1 MTNNRK
7 IANSV
12 FNVLRKEGLIPVD
25 VQFGNGYFIFEYGE
39 DSVVHFHIKGVKNWK
54 FGMWIDT
61 SIGDVVQVFAQNE
74 MWIDKFKPSR
84 SVFSENISKK
94 TLKNVA
100 RHKDSAQC
108 AYIKVVEMIMHIKN
122 NPHIATIQD
131 YYCGMYIREPL
142 AKMLFDCKI
151 SRLKDISYDVKKYV
165 TYELIE
171 CRRNALALKIL
182 KSKNPAI
189 IKDAYIHDCN
199 SYGITCSPRYEVRI
213 VFNRLAK
220 SDEKQGYYMNEA
232 IKPVQKIFSR
242 HNSWVRYFVGTDS
255 RDSEWYET

>member
-25 VQFGNGYFIFEYGE
+25 VQFSNGYFVFEYGE
-39 DSVVHFHIKGVKNWK
+39 DSVVHFHIEGVKNWK

-61 SIGDVVQVFAQNE
+61 SIDNAVQVFAQNE

-84 SVFSENISKK
+84 SIFSENISKK
-94 TLKNVA
+94 ALKRVA
-100 RHKDSAQC
+100 QNKGDAKYN
-108 AYIKVVEMIMHIKN
+108 YIMVVEMIRHIKN

-142 AKMLFDCKI
+142 AKMLLDCKI
-151 SRLKDISYDVKKYV
+151 SRLKDISYDAKRYV
-165 TYELIE
+165 THELIE
-171 CRRNALALKIL
+171 CKRNALALKIL
-182 KSKNPAI
+182 KIKNPEI

-199 SYGITCSPRYEVRI
+199 SEGIFCSPRYEVRI

-220 SDEKQGYYMNEA
+220 SDERQGYYMSEA

-242 HNSWVRYFVGTDS
+242 HNSWVRYFVGTES
-255 RDSEWYET
+255 RDNEWS

>member
-12 FNVLRKEGLIPVD
+12 FNVLRKEGLIPVN
-25 VQFGNGYFIFEYGE
+25 VQFGNGYFIFECGE

-61 SIGDVVQVFAQNE
+61 SIDNAVQVFAQNE

-84 SVFSENISKK
+84 SIFLENISKK
-94 TLKNVA
+94 NLKRVA
-100 RHKDSAQC
+100 RNEDSAE
-108 AYIKVVEMIMHIKN
+108 YNYMGVVKMIQHIKN
-122 NPHIATIQD
+122 NPRIAAVQD

-142 AKMLFDCKI
+142 AKMLLDCKI

-165 TYELIE
+165 TYELVE
-171 CRRNALALKIL
+171 CKRNALALKIL
-182 KSKNPAI
+182 KRENPEI

-199 SYGITCSPRYEVRI
+199 SDGIVCYPRYEVRI
-213 VFNRLAK
+213 VFNRLTENDK
-220 SDEKQGYYMNEA
+220 KQAYCMNEA
-232 IKPVQKIFSR
+232 MKSVRKIFSW
-242 HNSWVRYFVGTDS
+242 HNTCIRYFVGKES
-255 RDSEWYET
+255 RDNEWYET